1 MGFTFGQLLRM
12 LLRDIYQ
19 TGGPAASLRLGI
31 ESNVNIIIYYSKTT
45 GRLSINPN
53 LRLQEWFLFIFIAPL
68 PVCKLQF
75 NLNLF
80 GNYALDPPVVGP
92 GTCGVSG
99 QMDYRNDL

>member
-12 LLRDIYQ
+12 VLWDIYQ
-19 TGGPAASLRLGI
+19 AASLRLGI

-68 PVCKLQF
+68 LVCKLQF

-80 GNYALDPPVVGP
+80 GNYALDPPRPGP
-92 GTCGVSG
+92 GTCGGVG